1 MLTQGTFHNFRILS
15 STNVAT
21 ETHYQFFL
29 DGSSTAAATTQLD
42 HDSGQAA
49 FNGETWYQCTTMLG
63 IAARSPSNGQGTLW
77 FHTPTDGWLK
87 WIYDNYYIVHP
98 CCGSYSNKY
107 DYVPGSNYATA
118 GG

>member
-21 ETHYQFFL
+21 ERHYQFFL
-29 DGSSTAAATTQLD
+29 DASSTAAATTQLD